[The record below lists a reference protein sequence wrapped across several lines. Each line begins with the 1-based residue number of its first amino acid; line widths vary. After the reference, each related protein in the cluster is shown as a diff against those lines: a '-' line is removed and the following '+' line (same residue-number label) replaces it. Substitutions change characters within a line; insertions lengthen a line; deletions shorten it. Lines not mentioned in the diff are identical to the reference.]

1 MRIKNLVE
9 IGKNTKLKSVVFDKL
24 TIKKLVEIDKTYL
37 INLVEIDKSTI
48 FALYIND
55 YGERNDIVQA
65 QDV

>member
-1 MRIKNLVE
+1 M
-9 IGKNTKLKSVVFDKL
+9 VFDEL
-24 TIKKLVEIDKTYL
+24 TIKKLVVFDKTWL

-65 QDV
+65 QDVRQAAQMEAGA